1 MHILLRLLLLL
12 CLSSGLLSLPL
23 GLGLRGSLFFSGLS
37 CSLFFSGLSCSLFFS
52 GLSCSL
58 FFSCLLGGCLF
69 SCFLLLSYLLRFFLL
84 RYIAG
89 FTNIDNRLVPIFHG
103 LDNPVRS
110 SEHHFVRVAFHLIIR
125 GGKTGILELVFHI
138 GQRTPF
144 LAMATIFEYV
154 DSSLPS
160 APSEDPEH
168 PASTRPRTIIRITVN
183 AQTARL
189 TRFMFPKRTLLFNI
203 ILSLVVADLRMVGT
217 TSM

>member
-23 GLGLRGSLFFSGLS
+23 GLGLRG
-37 CSLFFSGLSCSLFFS
+37 SLFFSGLSCSLFFS

-144 LAMATIFEYV
+144 LGDGDNFRICGFLLAVRTVRRPRA
-154 DSSLPS
+154 SSKQQ
-160 APSEDPEH
+160 DPE
-168 PASTRPRTIIRITVN
+168 PS
-183 AQTARL
+183 
-189 TRFMFPKRTLLFNI
+189 
-203 ILSLVVADLRMVGT
+203 
-217 TSM
+217 

>member
-23 GLGLRGSLFFSGLS
+23 GLGLRG
-37 CSLFFSGLSCSLFFS
+37 SLFFSGLSCSLFFS

-144 LAMATIFEYV
+144 LGDGDNFRICGFLLAVRTVRRPRA
-154 DSSLPS
+154 SSK
-160 APSEDPEH
+160 H
-168 PASTRPRTIIRITVN
+168 KTPRTIIRITLN